1 MTMGMDFGA
10 LPPEINSARMYAG
23 PGSAPLVQAARAWGR
38 LANELNATAASYS
51 SVIAGLAA
59 ADWQGPSALSMA
71 AAAAP
76 YVAWMRS
83 TAAQAEQAAAQ
94 AISAAN
100 AYESAHAAIVPPGQ
114 IAANRSTMLS
124 LVRSNIF
131 GQNTP
136 AIATS
141 EADYSEM
148 WAQDIVAMDGYA
160 GTSAAATDLAP
171 FTSPPAT
178 TTGTQALS
186 AATVPAAAAAAAPA
200 ETSILPLLQ
209 SFLPA
214 PFNAIP
220 NPFEDL
226 DLLVLAAVVV
236 SLGALG
242 VSAIQ
247 LGEVYRHD
255 VVDED
260 ENAPVCG
267 GEYDELPA
275 AGLSNPDRDTITT
288 PGGQRLASPPSPP
301 IAALSGY
308 SANIGGL
315 SVPPAWNLPP
325 AVRQVAAMFPGATPM
340 YLTGGSD
347 GQYTGIAAA
356 GIAGASLAGFAARG
370 SGSAP
375 TPTTGAPSA
384 GGGGAAAAA
393 RPAANTPSVPAAAA
407 AANIPGLPSGLPPGV
422 VANLAATLAAIPG
435 ATIIVV
441 PPDRK
446 SVV

>member
-51 SVIAGLAA
+51 SVIAGLGA

-178 TTGTQALS
+178 TTGTEALS
-186 AATVPAAAAAAAPA
+186 AATVRQRRKPAFCPSSSRSCPPRSTPYQTHSRTSTCWSSQPWWSPWAPWA
-200 ETSILPLLQ
+200 SPRFSSARCTATTSSTKTRTLR
-209 SFLPA
+209 S
-214 PFNAIP
+214 
-220 NPFEDL
+220 
-226 DLLVLAAVVV
+226 
-236 SLGALG
+236 
-242 VSAIQ
+242 
-247 LGEVYRHD
+247 
-255 VVDED
+255 
-260 ENAPVCG
+260 
-267 GEYDELPA
+267 A
-275 AGLSNPDRDTITT
+275 AGSTT
-288 PGGQRLASPPSPP
+288 S
-301 IAALSGY
+301 Y
-308 SANIGGL
+308 
-315 SVPPAWNLPP
+315 
-325 AVRQVAAMFPGATPM
+325 
-340 YLTGGSD
+340 
-347 GQYTGIAAA
+347 
-356 GIAGASLAGFAARG
+356 
-370 SGSAP
+370 
-375 TPTTGAPSA
+375 
-384 GGGGAAAAA
+384 
-393 RPAANTPSVPAAAA
+393 RPRA
-407 AANIPGLPSGLPPGV
+407 
-422 VANLAATLAAIPG
+422 
-435 ATIIVV
+435 
-441 PPDRK
+441 
-446 SVV
+446 

>member
-1 MTMGMDFGA
+1 MDFGA

-51 SVIAGLAA
+51 SVIAGLGA

-178 TTGTQALS
+178 TTGTEALS
-186 AATVPAAAAAAAPA
+186 AATVPAA
-200 ETSILPLLQ
+200 
-209 SFLPA
+209 
-214 PFNAIP
+214 
-220 NPFEDL
+220 
-226 DLLVLAAVVV
+226 
-236 SLGALG
+236 
-242 VSAIQ
+242 
-247 LGEVYRHD
+247 
-255 VVDED
+255 
-260 ENAPVCG
+260 
-267 GEYDELPA
+267 
-275 AGLSNPDRDTITT
+275 
-288 PGGQRLASPPSPP
+288 
-301 IAALSGY
+301 
-308 SANIGGL
+308 
-315 SVPPAWNLPP
+315 
-325 AVRQVAAMFPGATPM
+325 
-340 YLTGGSD
+340 
-347 GQYTGIAAA
+347 
-356 GIAGASLAGFAARG
+356 
-370 SGSAP
+370 
-375 TPTTGAPSA
+375 
-384 GGGGAAAAA
+384 
-393 RPAANTPSVPAAAA
+393 
-407 AANIPGLPSGLPPGV
+407 
-422 VANLAATLAAIPG
+422 
-435 ATIIVV
+435 
-441 PPDRK
+441 
-446 SVV
+446 